1 MDEAP
6 DRPLPV
12 VETLADILTG
22 GAEAISHIHHD
33 HLAAVRYARLLWDHY
48 GCTVDETLELEEVP
62 NAA

>member
-6 DRPLPV
+6 DRPIPV

-48 GCTVDETLELEEVP
+48 GDEPADALEEVP
-62 NAA
+62 HAA

>member
-6 DRPLPV
+6 DRPIPV

-48 GCTVDETLELEEVP
+48 GHEPADDLEQVSH
-62 NAA
+62 AA